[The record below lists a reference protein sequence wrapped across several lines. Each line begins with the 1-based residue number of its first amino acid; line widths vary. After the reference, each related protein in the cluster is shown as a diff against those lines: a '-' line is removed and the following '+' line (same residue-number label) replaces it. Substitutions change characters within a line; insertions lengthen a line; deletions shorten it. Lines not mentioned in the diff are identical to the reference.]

1 MICHRPKP
9 AVSLRQ
15 AGFTLLELLVAL
27 SIMGMALALIYRSV
41 GDSARNAHDLVLQQR
56 AMWLAESVLASRNSV
71 PPQGWQESGES
82 DGMGW
87 EVQSSPQ
94 ATPLSGDKVIPLLRI
109 DLAVHWEASRGP
121 AALRVS
127 TLLPQHELQLP
138 P

>member
-1 MICHRPKP
+1 MIRNPPVSARP
-9 AVSLRQ
+9 LDQ

-56 AMWLAESVLASRNSV
+56 AMWLAESVLASRNSL
-71 PPQGWQESGES
+71 PPQGWQEKGES
-82 DGMGW
+82 GGMGW
-87 EVQSSPQ
+87 EVQSTPQ
-94 ATPLSGDKVIPLLRI
+94 TTPLNGDKVIPLLRV

-121 AALRVS
+121 VALRLS
-127 TLLPQHELQLP
+127 TLLPQHEPPLP